1 MVTAAITSK
10 AAKGVRGARVGAGVV
25 AGVAVA
31 AGAGVGLRVGI
42 RVGMAAGLREV
53 RVVAKV
59 VAIWAGTSKAAALVS
74 RRVAAGRCWTST
86 ACRW

>member
-25 AGVAVA
+25 AGVAAA
-31 AGAGVGLRVGI
+31 AGAGVGLRVAI
-42 RVGMAAGLREV
+42 RVGMVAGLREV
-53 RVVAKV
+53 RVVA
-59 VAIWAGTSKAAALVS
+59 IWAGTNKAAALVS

>member
-25 AGVAVA
+25 AGVAAA
-31 AGAGVGLRVGI
+31 AGAGGGLRVGM
-42 RVGMAAGLREV
+42 VVGLREV

-59 VAIWAGTSKAAALVS
+59 VAIWAGTNKAAALVS